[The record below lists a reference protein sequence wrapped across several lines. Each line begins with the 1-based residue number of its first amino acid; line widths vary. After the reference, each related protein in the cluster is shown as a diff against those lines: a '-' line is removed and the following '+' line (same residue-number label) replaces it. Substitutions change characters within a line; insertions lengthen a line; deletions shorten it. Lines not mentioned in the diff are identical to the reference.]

1 MASKHDASGIHELI
15 YPSYFVLRVIHFH
28 VQGLAMARSIGDDI
42 AATVGVHATPEIK
55 VHDLT
60 ERDK

>member
-1 MASKHDASGIHELI
+1 MMLPVYSCFSAIPI
-15 YPSYFVLRVIHFH
+15 FVLVIHFH

-55 VHDLT
+55 VHELT